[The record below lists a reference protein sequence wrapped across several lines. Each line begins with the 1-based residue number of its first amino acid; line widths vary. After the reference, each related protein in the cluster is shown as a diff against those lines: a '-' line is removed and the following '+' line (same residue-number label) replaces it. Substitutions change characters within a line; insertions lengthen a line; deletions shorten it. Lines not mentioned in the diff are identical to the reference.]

1 VHDLKV
7 VGLISD
13 THIPTRANVIPPRV
27 FEVFVGSNLI
37 MHAGDLIQL
46 RVLSDLE
53 RLAPVVAVYG
63 NMDEPDVRDRLPKM
77 ESVEVYNWKIGVIHN
92 PGALWGT
99 RTMKRIAKQNN
110 LDVLVFGHT
119 HRPAFRREE
128 GILFINPGSPTNP
141 LPPLLTKPTISL
153 LKVTKEG
160 IMPEIFKI

>member
-1 VHDLKV
+1 M

-13 THIPTRANVIPPRV
+13 THIPTRANAIPPRV

-37 MHAGDLIQL
+37 MHAGDLTQL

-63 NMDEPDVRDRLPKM
+63 NMDEPDVRERLPKM
-77 ESVEVYNWKIGVIHN
+77 ESVEVYNWKIGVVHN

-99 RTMKRIAKQNN
+99 RRMKRVAKQNN

-119 HRPAFRREE
+119 HRPTFRREE

-141 LPPLLTKPTISL
+141 LPPLLTKPTIAL
-153 LKVTKEG
+153 LRVTKER
-160 IMPEIFKI
+160 IEPEIVKI

>member
-1 VHDLKV
+1 MKV

-13 THIPTRANVIPPRV
+13 THIPTRAHAIPPRV

-53 RLAPVVAVYG
+53 RLAQVVAVYG
-63 NMDEPDVRDRLPKM
+63 NMDEPDVRERLPKTG
-77 ESVEVYNWKIGVIHN
+77 SVEVYKWKIGVIHN

-99 RTMKRIAKQNN
+99 RRMKRIAKQNN

-119 HRPAFRREE
+119 HRPVFKWEE

-141 LPPLLTKPTISL
+141 LPPFLTKPTIAL

-160 IMPEIFKI
+160 IEPEIVEI

>member
-1 VHDLKV
+1 MKV

-13 THIPTRANVIPPRV
+13 THIPTRANAIPPRV

-53 RLAPVVAVYG
+53 RLAPIVAVYG

-77 ESVEVYNWKIGVIHN
+77 ESVEVCNWKIGVIHN

-99 RTMKRIAKQNN
+99 RRMKRVAKQNK

-119 HRPAFRREE
+119 HRPAVRQEE
-128 GILFINPGSPTNP
+128 VVLFINPGSPTNP
-141 LPPLLTKPTISL
+141 LPPLLTKPTIAL
-153 LKVTKEG
+153 LKVTKER
-160 IMPEIFKI
+160 IEPEIVKI